1 VRQQRL
7 QVAVLQ
13 RQQALEDI
21 LQIRPRIVL
30 VEFCRLNL
38 FPAVEGS
45 ESSAKLDWAALST
58 DLQES
63 PNG

>member
-1 VRQQRL
+1 MRTAADVTSTKG
-7 QVAVLQ
+7 VSF
-13 RQQALEDI
+13 I
-21 LQIRPRIVL
+21 I
-30 VEFCRLNL
+30 L

-45 ESSAKLDWAALST
+45 ESSAKLDWAPLST